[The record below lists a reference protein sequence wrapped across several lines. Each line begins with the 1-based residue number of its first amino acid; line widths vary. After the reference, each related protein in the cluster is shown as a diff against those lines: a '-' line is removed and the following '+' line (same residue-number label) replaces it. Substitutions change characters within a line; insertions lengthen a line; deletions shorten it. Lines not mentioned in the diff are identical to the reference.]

1 MDKVVDLKRV
11 LEKTKAETQTEDSQV
26 KNVAQPSNVKKSTN
40 PILKKLVQFKNDNL
54 SNKFDIN
61 DLLR

>member
-11 LEKTKAETQTEDSQV
+11 LEKTKAEMQTEDSQI

-40 PILKKLVQFKNDNL
+40 PILKKLAQFKNDNL
-54 SNKFDIN
+54 SKKFDIN

>member
-11 LEKTKAETQTEDSQV
+11 LKKTKAEMQTEDSQV

-40 PILKKLVQFKNDNL
+40 PILKKLAQFKNDNL

>member
-11 LEKTKAETQTEDSQV
+11 LEKTKAETQTADSQI

-40 PILKKLVQFKNDNL
+40 PILKKLAQFKNDNL